1 LYAVTVIY
9 GTTDDALNAFYRSST
24 YNGIVQNPL
33 VYLIRKMWQ
42 YAGSNRPRVILY
54 VAMSV
59 MANLAMAAK
68 PLIVG
73 FLLNTMQTQGVNQE
87 NIAHLLLLLF
97 LLPLLEGVFWALHG
111 PSRIIECENAFFVR
125 ANYKNYLLHGT
136 MALPIEWHT
145 DHHSGDTID
154 KIEKGTEAL
163 FNFSEGTFEI
173 ISGSI
178 MLLTAYAAL
187 LFFDPLAGGV
197 GLIFSIF
204 TFYIISIFD
213 RKLVPGYKQVNRMEN
228 TTSAKIFDALSN
240 VTTVIILRV
249 ESLVLKSIDMFVQ
262 KPLARYK
269 INIRLNE
276 WKWFSSA
283 FLGSF
288 AVIIV
293 VALYLVSHLAAGT
306 ILVGTIYILY
316 GYADQIRDTFFRF
329 ASQYNNIVRYR
340 ASVANAEELSKDFR
354 GADLTDGK
362 MLPDE
367 WSDLAVNDLSFSYHA
382 EDGAELH
389 LDNVSMTMRKGE
401 RIALI
406 GESGGGKT
414 TFLKIMRDLYHP
426 KTLRLLVDDREVP
439 EGFAAVSRSMSLI
452 PQDPE
457 LFATTIRENLTLG
470 VEYTDEHIRV
480 FTDMASFTPVVERLP
495 KGLESSIVEKGV
507 NLSGGEKQRLALA
520 RGLMASVDKDIVL
533 LDEPTSSVDFQNELA
548 IYRNVFEAFPNKTI
562 ISSVHRLHLLS
573 LFNTIYFFKEGEII
587 ASGSF
592 DELKRSS
599 PPFQKLW
606 RKYVHTRDS
615 ATNSPTVSSK

>member
-1 LYAVTVIY
+1 
-9 GTTDDALNAFYRSST
+9 
-24 YNGIVQNPL
+24 
-33 VYLIRKMWQ
+33 
-42 YAGSNRPRVILY
+42 
-54 VAMSV
+54 MSV
-59 MANLAMAAK
+59 MANLAVAAK
-68 PLIVG
+68 PLVVG
-73 FLLNTMQTQGVNQE
+73 FLLNTMQTQGVSRE
-87 NIAHLLLLLF
+87 NIAHLLSLLL
-97 LLPLLEGVFWALHG
+97 LLPFLEVVFWLLHG
-111 PSRIIECENAFFVR
+111 PSRVIESENAFFVR
-125 ANYKNYLLHGT
+125 ANYKNYLLRGT

-178 MLLTAYAAL
+178 MLFTAYAAL
-187 LFFDPLAGGV
+187 MFFDPLAGAV
-197 GLIFSIF
+197 GLVFSIF
-204 TFYIISIFD
+204 TFYIISLFD
-213 RKLVPGYKQVNRMEN
+213 RKLVPGYKEVNRMEN

-240 VTTVIILRV
+240 TATVIILRV
-249 ESLVLKSIDMFVQ
+249 ESLVLKSIDTFIQ
-262 KPLARYK
+262 KPLSRYK

-293 VALYLVSHLAAGT
+293 VALYLATHFAAGT

-329 ASQYNNIVRYR
+329 AYQYNNIVRYR

-354 GADLTDGK
+354 SVSLTEEK
-362 MLPDE
+362 KIPSP
-367 WSDLAVNDLSFSYHA
+367 WSQLKISGLSFSYHA
-382 EDGAELH
+382 EDGADLH
-389 LDNVSMTMRKGE
+389 LDNVSMSMKKGE

-414 TFLKIMRDLYHP
+414 TFLKVMRDLYHP
-426 KTLRLLVDDREVP
+426 KTLELRVDGKKILED
-439 EGFAAVSRSMSLI
+439 FAAVSRSLSLI

-480 FTDMASFTPVVERLP
+480 FTDMAAFTSVVERLP
-495 KGLESSIVEKGV
+495 KGLESSIVERGV

-533 LDEPTSSVDFQNELA
+533 LDEPTSSVDFQNEMS
-548 IYRNVFEAFPNKTI
+548 IYRNIFEAFPDKTI
-562 ISSVHRLHLLS
+562 ISSIHRLHLLS
-573 LFNTIYFFKEGEII
+573 LFDTVYFFREGEVI

-592 DELKRSS
+592 EELKKSS
-599 PPFQKLW
+599 PPFQELW
-606 RKYVHTRDS
+606 GKYIKTRDTATKS
-615 ATNSPTVSSK
+615 ANASRKRGRKLKT